1 MEFGHWKSCL
11 GQGGMEKRIMQY
23 SSTLPKRSFRKNP
36 EAGQDGAALQ
46 FSSTPF
52 RQMRIGLI
60 FLILFFS
67 LATVVHA
74 SDFKGPWDKNNS
86 RKISRKQID
95 KKVNPLR
102 SLVEA
107 YSAYISPID
116 GKDCPMYPSCSK
128 YSVQCFK
135 KHGFFIGWMMT
146 CDRLFRCGRD
156 ELRLS
161 PQIIVNGKFKWYD
174 PLENNNFWWY
184 HEQ

>member
-1 MEFGHWKSCL
+1 VDEWK
-11 GQGGMEKRIMQY
+11 KRKTQHSSTPVLQY
-23 SSTLPKRSFRKNP
+23 SNTP
-36 EAGQDGAALQ
+36 GLQ
-46 FSSTPF
+46 VSSTPF

-60 FLILFFS
+60 FLIFFIS
-67 LATVVHA
+67 LATWIQA
-74 SDFKGPWDKNNS
+74 SDFKGPWDKNNFQ
-86 RKISRKQID
+86 KIPPKTID

-107 YSAYISPID
+107 YSIYISPID

-128 YSVQCFK
+128 YSVQCLK
-135 KHGFFIGWMMT
+135 KHGFFLGWMMT

-174 PLENNNFWWY
+174 PLENNDFWWY